1 MRLRKRAHGGNGE
14 VMSSPLSDIM
24 FFLMLFF
31 LIVSTLAS
39 PHVIKVLLPQ
49 ANATHSA
56 ARKPL
61 TLTVTEKKEYF
72 IDERKVAFADLEDAL
87 IKSVGGQAEATVVIR
102 PSRELQ
108 IQDLVDV
115 LQIGVKNN
123 MRMVLATSKK

>member
-1 MRLRKRAHGGNGE
+1 MKLRRRQSQHAE
-14 VMSSPLSDIM
+14 VMSSPLNDIM

-49 ANATHSA
+49 ANATQSA
-56 ARKPL
+56 ARRPL
-61 TLTVTEKKEYF
+61 TLTVTEQKRYF
-72 IDERKVAFADLEDAL
+72 IDEKEVAFADLEATL
-87 IKSVGGQAEATVVIR
+87 LKSVGNQADATIVIR
-102 PSRELQ
+102 PARALQ

-115 LQIGVKNN
+115 LEIGVKNN